1 MKHDIF
7 SDAPECYGAFE
18 TAKPGCKKCVYA
30 SSCRYYRETEAK
42 MEERLHMVRFEFV
55 QNWSELLAD
64 TSHIPGE
71 EGADPDMSRRR
82 RGLPPETDIADMA
95 QFLHFILELDDYTLA
110 ILAQI
115 IVPDKNTA
123 QTCSMAELARIHH
136 CTRQAI
142 HRKFLRTARRNPE
155 LARLL
160 QLTFRKVR
168 TSRSAFLR
176 GHAAAGRRA

>member
-1 MKHDIF
+1 
-7 SDAPECYGAFE
+7 
-18 TAKPGCKKCVYA
+18 
-30 SSCRYYRETEAK
+30 

-71 EGADPDMSRRR
+71 EEPVAATSRRR
-82 RGLPPETDIADMA
+82 RDLPADTDIADMA

-115 IVPDKNTA
+115 IVPGKDA
-123 QTCSMAELARIHH
+123 VQTCSMAELARIHH

-142 HRKFLRTARRNPE
+142 HRKFLRTAHRNPE

-160 QLTFRKVR
+160 QLTLRKVR